1 MSPAA
6 TAEQWLNTETIQ
18 HLTGISQQGLNKRV
32 LSGFYKAV
40 RYVEGKGRGGKVVQ
54 IALSCLPETLQ
65 AVYRAQQAIAA
76 GCTETEQAA
85 PESYHKVSETER
97 KVAMERLRV
106 VKAWE
111 LEQEQWPGVDKQDLL
126 PAFCKRY
133 GISRSTLYKWE
144 ADFRDNGLNG
154 LLPAETRYGKRGSYK
169 MEPEAYDYLL
179 ALYLNNRKRTVAY
192 CYLLLKEAARD
203 KGWRIPSLRSVQRI
217 IKELPESVRMA
228 AREHGK
234 TVYDKCLPYT
244 DRDTGKILSNQVW
257 VGDHFRCDFF
267 VKDHGKWIRPWITA
281 WLDMRSRRFMGWTV
295 CKTPSTGTII
305 DSFEEYAKKNPMS
318 VLITADVTSTVKTL
332 LEDIL
337 AGLGCKSTAGNR
349 SQAKRQ
355 LVKELRDTNRMIIID
370 EAQHLKLP
378 TLEAVRG
385 IIYDLCHCGVLL
397 VGNENV
403 YNKMLGKQ
411 KAPFA
416 QLFSR
421 VGICRGFV
429 QPRYQIGMD
438 DIRQVFCQDI
448 DLPEECLQ
456 YLHGVANK
464 AGGLRSA
471 IKLFVMSWEIS
482 NNSGEEMNL
491 DMIKAAENYLIRV

>member
-1 MSPAA
+1 MKKLTEVVRDKLATWMQAKGQSQAKVAKSLGISAA
-6 TAEQWLNTETIQ
+6 TLSMFLKGTYTGDNEQIAAAAWNLLELNQKQSI
-18 HLTGISQQGLNKRV
+18 
-32 LSGFYKAV
+32 AV
-40 RYVEGKGRGGKVVQ
+40 RT
-54 IALSCLPETLQ
+54 PDFTMT
-65 AVYRAQQAIAA
+65 AIA
-76 GCTETEQAA
+76 
-85 PESYHKVSETER
+85 S
-97 KVAMERLRV
+97 
-106 VKAWE
+106 
-111 LEQEQWPGVDKQDLL
+111 D
-126 PAFCKRY
+126 
-133 GISRSTLYKWE
+133 II
-144 ADFRDNGLNG
+144 
-154 LLPAETRYGKRGSYK
+154 
-169 MEPEAYDYLL
+169 
-179 ALYLNNRKRTVAY
+179 TVADY
-192 CYLLLKEAARD
+192 AHTHRD
-203 KGWRIPSLRSVQRI
+203 IGVIYGDAGI
-217 IKELPESVRMA
+217 
-228 AREHGK
+228 GK
-234 TVYDKCLPYT
+234 T
-244 DRDTGKILSNQVW
+244 
-257 VGDHFRCDFF
+257 
-267 VKDHGKWIRPWITA
+267 
-281 WLDMRSRRFMGWTV
+281 M
-295 CKTPSTGTII
+295 TI
-305 DSFEEYAKKNPMS
+305 EEYAKKNPMS

-482 NNSGEEMNL
+482 NNSGEAMNL